1 MIDCH
6 CHLADQR
13 LTTTLDAV
21 MQDSRAHGLRFFV
34 MAGVSPDEW
43 LRQKAIAARD
53 PAVVTCFGLHPV
65 WVAEHDDQ
73 TVDAAFAGL
82 EADAAGAGAV
92 GETGLDFRAAY
103 KNPARKDRQR
113 RLFRSHL
120 EVAARLRKPLVLH
133 VVHAHEEALT
143 MVKEFVRSAGTG
155 PDRVL
160 TGMVHGFTGSREV
173 ARQWLDLGFMISLGT
188 RILHKQNQKLKDL
201 AAWLPADR
209 LLVESDA
216 PDQRPPDHAGSL
228 NEPWTSL
235 RVMAMIAAA
244 KNIDAG
250 ALQNQILINAGSL
263 FGREFSLGTS
273 ARE

>member
-13 LTTTLDAV
+13 LLPSLATVLRE
-21 MQDSRAHGLRFFV
+21 SRAHGMRYFI

-43 LRQKAIAARD
+43 QRQKEIAAQD
-53 PAVVTCFGLHPV
+53 PSVVTCFGLHPV

-73 TVDAAFAGL
+73 VVDAAFATL
-82 EADAAGAGAV
+82 ATEAAAAGAV

-103 KNPARKDRQR
+103 RGAASKDRQR
-113 RLFRSHL
+113 RLFRAHL
-120 EVAARLRKPLVLH
+120 DLAARLRRPLVLH
-133 VVHAHEEALT
+133 VVHAHTEALT
-143 MVKEFVRSAGTG
+143 LVKEFVRSPGAGPG
-155 PDRVL
+155 RAL

-173 ARQWLDLGFMISLGT
+173 AREWLDLGFMISLGT

-201 AAWLPADR
+201 AAWLPTDR

-216 PDQRPPDHAGSL
+216 PDQRPSDHAGQL